1 MDGTLQ
7 SEENSCDE
15 TATVLFPCVWAGL
28 SGRAAECKKRHTADT
43 QVLRTSCCLQSFVNL
58 RLIGRQSSKD

>member
-1 MDGTLQ
+1 MPLRVFLMDGTLQ

-28 SGRAAECKKRHTADT
+28 SGPGC
-43 QVLRTSCCLQSFVNL
+43 
-58 RLIGRQSSKD
+58 